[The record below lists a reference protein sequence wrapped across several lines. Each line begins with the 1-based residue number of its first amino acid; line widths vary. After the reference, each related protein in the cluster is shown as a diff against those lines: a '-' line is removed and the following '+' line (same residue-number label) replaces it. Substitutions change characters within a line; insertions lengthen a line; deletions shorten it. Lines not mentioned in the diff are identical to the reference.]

1 MNEFHND
8 VDDMVKCFVQYM
20 PCDSQVQREVAA
32 CGRSVDMRTVAA
44 FRARWER
51 RMKLSHLDQDE
62 TVVKEDKKYSRN
74 MNAANQRFVCALL
87 EAGAA

>member
-1 MNEFHND
+1 MREFHND
-8 VDDMVKCFVQYM
+8 VDDMVKCFVRYM
-20 PCDSQVQREVAA
+20 PCDKQVQREVAA
-32 CGRSVDMRTVAA
+32 CGRSVELRTIQA
-44 FRARWER
+44 FRAQWQR
-51 RMKLSHLDQDE
+51 RMMRTPLDQDD

>member
-32 CGRSVDMRTVAA
+32 CGRSVELRTIQA
-44 FRARWER
+44 FRAQWQRP
-51 RMKLSHLDQDE
+51 MKRSHLDQDE
-62 TVVKEDKKYSRN
+62 TVVKEDKKYTRK
-74 MNAANQRFVCALL
+74 MNGANQRFVCALM
-87 EAGAA
+87 EAGA